1 MPKEMVR
8 REPLDVFSPFFNF
21 SRTFDR
27 AVESLQAD
35 RGQRAIVPAMDVVE
49 AEDHLLITA
58 ELPGMKKDAV
68 KITIENGVLA
78 ISGEKKTE
86 SDEEKKG
93 FHLMERRFGSFH
105 RTVTL
110 PRKLDAGKA
119 EASFEDG
126 VLAIRIP
133 RSEEAKPRELDIK

>member
-1 MPKEMVR
+1 MANEIAR

-21 SRTFDR
+21 SRTWDR
-27 AVESLQAD
+27 AVESLQSD
-35 RGQRAIVPAMDVVE
+35 RGQRSIVPAMDVVE

-58 ELPGMKKDAV
+58 ELPGMKKEDV

-78 ISGEKKTE
+78 ISGEKKNASE
-86 SDEEKKG
+86 EEKKG
-93 FHLMERRFGSFH
+93 FHLMERRFGAFR

-110 PRKLDAGKA
+110 PRKLDAAKA

-126 VLAIRIP
+126 VLGVRIP
-133 RSEEAKPRELDIK
+133 RSEEAKPRELEIK